1 MAAVLAIPIKRI
13 PLLYLFYLLG
23 LTMCIFK
30 CSRKEKTIALSTVNE
45 VDEKE
50 KEPEV
55 LEDSLD
61 EIAYLTK
68 QFDKLLRKRRSF
80 PVGRYPSRGSA
91 SRNPKPSDT
100 TGDRTPKPKT
110 FQKSDK
116 CYECGGVGHRSVECP
131 SRKNKSHKAFKVSW
145 SDSNSEQF
153 SDHDDEN
160 IALVASIELDEFF
173 EDDDCDISMHNK
185 CSRLVSASKSIKF
198 PTAEVGLP
206 QECES
211 ADMITT
217 PEMEGKFFRAI
228 RKLEPQLEQILD
240 QHRPHC
246 LVADLFFPWA
256 TDVAAKFGIPRLYF
270 HATGLFSMC
279 AAISVVIHKPHKRV
293 LSETESFVIPGLSD
307 EVKMTRNQIADAFK
321 LDDEAEASKFW
332 ITAIECEK
340 RSYGA
345 IFNTFYEL
353 EPDYADHYKKVYG
366 MKTWHIG
373 PVSLADKE
381 AEDMAT
387 AEQHQCLKWLDSK
400 TPNSVVYVCF
410 GSQTIFADSQLLE
423 IAAGLEASRQDFIWV
438 VKKERKEIEEW
449 LPEGFEKRMQGKGLI
464 IRDWAP
470 QVLILQRKAVGAFLS
485 HCGWNSILE
494 AVSAGIPMITWPVS
508 ADNFFIE
515 KLVTQIL
522 HVGVGLGVEKWVSFV
537 DESLKREASVKREAI
552 EKAVTRI
559 TEGNEAKDIRDRVK
573 ALKEMASRAVDEG
586 GSSLSDLNA
595 LIEELRT
602 LNRS

>member
-1 MAAVLAIPIKRI
+1 METKSSEQLNILFFPYMARGHLI
-13 PLLYLFYLLG
+13 PLTRIAKLFSSHRG
-23 LTMCIFK
+23 VKSTIITTALTAPFI
-30 CSRKEKTIALSTVNE
+30 
-45 VDEKE
+45 
-50 KEPEV
+50 
-55 LEDSLD
+55 
-61 EIAYLTK
+61 TK
-68 QFDKLLRKRRSF
+68 ATQRS
-80 PVGRYPSRGSA
+80 
-91 SRNPKPSDT
+91 
-100 TGDRTPKPKT
+100 
-110 FQKSDK
+110 
-116 CYECGGVGHRSVECP
+116 
-131 SRKNKSHKAFKVSW
+131 KN
-145 SDSNSEQF
+145 
-153 SDHDDEN
+153 
-160 IALVASIELDEFF
+160 IEL
-173 EDDDCDISMHNK
+173 I
-185 CSRLVSASKSIKF
+185 LIKF

-206 QECES
+206 QQCES

-217 PEMEGKFFRAI
+217 PEMEGKFFTAI

-279 AAISVVIHKPHKRV
+279 AAMSVVIHKPHKN
-293 LSETESFVIPGLSD
+293 LLTETESFVIPGLPD

-321 LDDEAEASKFW
+321 LDDEAEMSKFW
-332 ITAIECEK
+332 ITALECEK

-381 AEDMAT
+381 AEDMAI
-387 AEQHQCLKWLDSK
+387 AEPHRCLKWLDSK
-400 TPNSVVYVCF
+400 KPDSVVYVCF
-410 GSQTIFADSQLLE
+410 GSQTSFADCQLLE
-423 IAAGLEASRQDFIWV
+423 ISAGLEASGQDFIWV
-438 VKKERKEIEEW
+438 VKKQKKEIEEW

-470 QVLILQRKAVGAFLS
+470 QVLILQHKAVGAFLS

-537 DESLKREASVKREAI
+537 DESLKSEASVKREAI
-552 EKAVTRI
+552 EKAITRI
-559 TEGNEAKDIRDRVK
+559 MEGNEAENIRDRVK
-573 ALKEMASRAVDEG
+573 ALKEMASRAVEEG
-586 GSSLSDLNA
+586 GSSFTDLTA

-602 LNRS
+602 LNRSLFSSSLSGPNGEKETCP